1 LIALGVASSDQLRQL
16 ERQPDPHD
24 HLDQPGALAGA
35 AVLEPV
41 SATPMSFL
49 TRPRGASKTTDLAG
63 IAVAALLEQL
73 PPGAVR
79 RLEQALL
86 VSPGSA

>member
-1 LIALGVASSDQLRQL
+1 M
-16 ERQPDPHD
+16 
-24 HLDQPGALAGA
+24 
-35 AVLEPV
+35 LEPV